1 MPSKPIFSILI
12 SLVFIST
19 VLCALAENNSNPPYH
34 AQAIGE
40 ELSRIKPWHLEQL
53 NSSIHYLAALTKK
66 HPDSITWLEK
76 NTEINANFQYLLASL
91 AIQKYWPND
100 KRIDYDKIQNH
111 LQAGAQQEHA
121 GTLYL
126 LSKITLNN
134 QQAFDYLSRSF
145 YAGYYWALGELS
157 ILFADSQPNAIKAMK
172 RHAEKLSEGD
182 FEQFYQL
189 SEVYLYYFNDSKSAK
204 HYLALAEQRANAA
217 DLYRLAY
224 LYRKLYQ
231 QKTCSDKEMAYYQQ
245 SMLAGNARALEAFKP
260 FFFDCGMEPAV
271 QKVLTEGLAQIEK
284 TTNQQSLN
292 QGILQYIEAMII
304 LGRFYSDN
312 SVYPIKWGKAEHYYQ
327 QALHLQFTPAFGM
340 MGDAWYSEIKDINNS
355 IDELP
360 YYLKNNCQK
369 AQHYFEQGA
378 AHNDPHS
385 LQRLVQF
392 YLKNQC
398 TPKDKVLAMQYLEK
412 LALLVEN
419 QTDAYYLQLVIDEL
433 YQMQYFSDTLKYAT
447 LLADKDYIPAMKS
460 LAQTWLNPQ
469 NALAPNTDKA
479 LFWYRKYL
487 DAFAKTALSDELGQ
501 AYHDAALDFS
511 RAGLSEIANSY
522 FYKSAKLGNENAQ
535 RILQQAQ

>member
-1 MPSKPIFSILI
+1 MPSKPIFSTLI

-19 VLCALAENNSNPPYH
+19 VLCALAENNSNPPYQ
-34 AQAIGE
+34 AQTIGE
-40 ELSRIKPWHLEQL
+40 ELARIKPWHLEQL
-53 NSSIHYLAALTKK
+53 NSSTHYLAVLAKK
-66 HPDSITWLEK
+66 NPDSITWLEK
-76 NTEINANFQYLLASL
+76 NTEISANFHYLLASL
-91 AIQKYWPND
+91 TAQKYWPND

-111 LQAGAQQEHA
+111 LQAAAQQEHA
-121 GTLYL
+121 SALYL
-126 LSKITLNN
+126 LGKLAWDN

-145 YAGYYWALGELS
+145 YAGYYWVLGDLS
-157 ILFADSQPNAIKAMK
+157 ILFADSQPDAIKTMK

-189 SEVYLYYFNDSKSAK
+189 SEVYLYYFNDGKSAK
-204 HYLALAEQRANAA
+204 HYLTLAEQQANPA

-231 QKTCSDKEMAYYQQ
+231 QKTCSDKEIAYYQQ
-245 SMLAGNARALEAFKP
+245 SMLAGNARALEAFKSV
-260 FFFDCGMEPAV
+260 FFDCGMEPAV
-271 QKVLTEGLAQIEK
+271 QKVLREGLAQIEK
-284 TTNQQSLN
+284 TISQQSLN
-292 QGILQYIEAMII
+292 QEILQYIEAVII

-312 SVYPIKWGKAEHYYQ
+312 SIYPIKWDKAEHYYQ
-327 QALHLQFTPAFGM
+327 QALHLQFTPALGM
-340 MGDAWYSEIKDINNS
+340 MGEVWYSEINDISNS

-360 YYLKNNCQK
+360 YHLKNNCQK
-369 AQHYFEQGA
+369 AQYYFEQGA
-378 AHNDPHS
+378 AHDDLRS
-385 LQRLVQF
+385 LQRLVPF

-398 TPKDKVLAMQYLEK
+398 TPKDEVLAMQYLEK

-419 QTDAYYLQLVIDEL
+419 QADAYYLQLVIDDL

-447 LLADKDYIPAMKS
+447 LLANKDYSPAMKS

-487 DAFAKTALSDELGQ
+487 DAFSKTALSDKLAQ
-501 AYHDAALDFS
+501 AYYDAAWDFS
-511 RAGLSEIANSY
+511 RAGLSEIADSY

-535 RILQQAQ
+535 RILQQTQ